1 MAMKRGWKMCLY
13 LKGEERLKE
22 VIQGGVG
29 SHEFTELEEANENH
43 F

>member
-1 MAMKRGWKMCLY
+1 MCLY
-13 LKGEERLKE
+13 FEGEGLKE

-29 SHEFTELEEANENH
+29 SHEFIELEEANENH